1 MAKLHLN
8 VFSSLPSNL
17 CLFITFYNYFT
28 IQIILYQTNKLTI
41 YILLHLQETL
51 TSSSSYLFSALDG
64 RAFFGSFNIILP
76 ASWPDNCVNSSSRS
90 LKASQGGKSDITL
103 TATHPIYGDSAW
115 TQQSGGC
122 GVPGDQIFLSD
133 VALSRSSVAHEFV
146 REWAKYRYGV
156 FDEIGYQNDE
166 IYPLCYEK
174 ERDDEYYQISQKI
187 VTGCSDGSLDG
198 SQLCNKPEATYNLSQ
213 VVDPAARA
221 SIMYAGD
228 QPHVV
233 MFCDAGTHD
242 RYAPT
247 KHNQL
252 CNRRS
257 TLDVIL
263 SNEDFMGKKNKENT
277 NVEEDGLVKT
287 IPMFSYKKQR
297 LTRYVLVADE
307 SRGATVR
314 ESWSFLRLAVRKW
327 AVYDLPDKTEVGMS
341 LTHSSAFKI
350 TALESSRARDA
361 VASYFPYSP
370 TESASPGCITCAVKK
385 ALQMLK
391 SRNQTHGAASS
402 VILLVAAGADYSAE
416 DRLEM
421 STLLNAVQV
430 RVVTIN
436 YPGVSRQHPLDQL
449 AEQTGGSA
457 FSVFE
462 RKYNGEKS
470 SLATYFELTNVLSH
484 VAREYYEGP
493 ITDLPV
499 EIHRRELRDAGSD
512 DLQTFSGRERRAVN
526 TIETDSLELRSGN
539 FPNLG
544 AVRKNPVVSGNFW
557 LAADMGTPASFFV
570 YTYNPESPLLQAI
583 MLKSPSD
590 LEFTSRSDQRLSIKQ
605 LTLAADLNETGAW
618 SYSIDRINGNP
629 QPHFVQV
636 MATPRKTN
644 SSAADTF
651 VNLRA
656 WISRPVDSNA
666 YILHAEIKKG
676 SLPVVAALIEVTMR
690 SHEGVEETK
699 KKTVFQLLDNG
710 GGYPDVTS
718 GDGIYSRYIDITN
731 LRPGAYSFDVTASDN
746 GNNAYSLADDLFLGK
761 FQMKN

>member
-1 MAKLHLN
+1 M
-8 VFSSLPSNL
+8 
-17 CLFITFYNYFT
+17 
-28 IQIILYQTNKLTI
+28 
-41 YILLHLQETL
+41 

-76 ASWPDNCVNSSSRS
+76 ASWPDNCVNSSRS
-90 LKASQGGKSDITL
+90 LQASQGGKSDLTL
-103 TATHPIYGDSAW
+103 TPTHPIYGDSAW

-122 GVPGDQIFLSD
+122 GVAGDQIFLSQI
-133 VALSRSSVAHEFV
+133 ALSRASVAQELV

-174 ERDDEYYQISQKI
+174 ERDDEYYQLSQKI

-233 MFCDAGTHD
+233 MFCDSGTHD

-263 SNEDFMGKKNKENT
+263 SHEDFMPKKSKRST
-277 NVEEDGLVKT
+277 NFEDVDVKNIGLVNT
-287 IPMFSYKKQR
+287 IPTFSYKKQR

-327 AVYDLPDKTEVGMS
+327 AVYDLPDKTEVGMA
-341 LTHSSAFKI
+341 LTHSSTFPI
-350 TALESSRARDA
+350 TPLDSSRNRDA
-361 VASYFPYSP
+361 VASFFPYSP
-370 TESASPGCITCAVKK
+370 TELPTQGCITCAVRK
-385 ALQMLK
+385 ALQMLS
-391 SRNQTHGAASS
+391 SRNSSHGASSS

-421 STLLNAVQV
+421 SRLLNNVQV

-436 YPGVSRQHPLDQL
+436 YPGVSRQQPLDQL

-484 VAREYYEGP
+484 VAREDYEGP

-512 DLQTFSGRERRAVN
+512 DLQNYSGRERRAVK
-526 TIETDSLELRSGN
+526 TIDTDNFEAQSVN
-539 FPNLG
+539 FPNSA
-544 AVRKNPVVSGNFW
+544 AVRHQRVIAGGFW
-557 LAADMGTPASFFV
+557 LAADMGAPASFFV
-570 YTYNPESPLLQAI
+570 YTYNPEQPLLHDLK
-583 MLKSPSD
+583 LKSPTD
-590 LEFTSRSDQRLSIKQ
+590 IEFISRSDQRLSIKQ

-618 SYSIDRINGNP
+618 NYDIARVNGNP

-636 MATPRKTN
+636 MATPRKSSN
-644 SSAADTF
+644 STVDTF
-651 VNLRA
+651 VTMRA
-656 WISRPVDSNA
+656 WISRPTGSNA
-666 YILHAEIKKG
+666 YILHAEVKKG
-676 SLPVVAALIEVTMR
+676 SLPVSAALVEVTMR

-699 KKTVFQLLDNG
+699 KNSWFQLLDNG

-718 GDGIYSRYIDITN
+718 GDGIYSRYIDIAN
-731 LRPGAYSFDVTASDN
+731 LKAGAYSFDVTATDN
-746 GNNAYSLADDLFLGK
+746 GNNAYSLADELYLGK
-761 FQMKN
+761 FHIKN